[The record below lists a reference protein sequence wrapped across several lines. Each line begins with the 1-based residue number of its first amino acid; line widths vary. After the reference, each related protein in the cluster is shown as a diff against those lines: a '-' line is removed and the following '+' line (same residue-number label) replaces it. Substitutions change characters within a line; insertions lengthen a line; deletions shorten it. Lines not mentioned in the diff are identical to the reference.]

1 MGADFDFNVS
11 QNGQIQLLYIDKGT
25 KKVAVGDKLSD
36 FAIEKKL
43 GEGHFESVYLVQ
55 SKLTKKVYAMKEIKG
70 QRYKSE
76 TQRTKVKKE
85 IKLLENLNHP
95 HVITYFSSFEENGN
109 FYIILEY
116 INGGS
121 LEDKIKIA
129 KEKNLLVDEK
139 MVWDLLVQTLSGLL
153 YLHENKKI
161 IHRDIKPDNILIDKE
176 YNLKISDFGVSAI
189 NKDDIEDILKCH
201 GTRSGPLQFM
211 APEMLAGGTYEF
223 KSDIY
228 MLGLTFFNLMCGQ
241 LPEKKVKQSE
251 NVFVSLNV
259 EVKFP
264 DYYSTDIRDFI
275 QELLTVDV
283 DKRPS
288 AKRAFIKALSYYT
301 IKYLKVTSILA
312 SLECF
317 LAIPALGKYFKG
329 ERVSEY
335 LKNDEGARKYLT
347 TKIIRAAF
355 NSADP
360 NNFDYEESKVQ
371 CLRLR
376 LLLYSQKEKYK
387 KLLEISPTT
396 VVEDIC
402 NNLNRELNKIK
413 ANKENS
419 QMPGSNTLNEDYLDD
434 KGKKIDESDELNVI
448 KAACKKFSENF
459 RSVISDQFYFLIK
472 TIYQCPQ
479 CKNNIKYS
487 TSFHCASSLFP
498 ERTSLWLNKKNI
510 TMNDLFEHRRKTRLI
525 ENLQMYCKF
534 CNQNRKGINMIK
546 RLYSSPLNY
555 IMSFDYSDEEKFNFK
570 IEEYIDLYNF
580 VETNNIC
587 KTKYR
592 LIGAIF
598 IEKIENEPK
607 KFVSYTKDANGQW
620 KFCNGRYI
628 SNGSFNEI
636 QSHDH
641 LVTLFYTSS

>member
-1 MGADFDFNVS
+1 MGADFDFSMN
-11 QNGQIQLLYIDKGT
+11 QNGQFQLFYIDKGT
-25 KKVAVGDKLSD
+25 KKVTVGEKLND
-36 FAIEKKL
+36 FIIEKKL
-43 GEGHFESVYLVQ
+43 GEGHFGSVYLVQ

-70 QRYKSE
+70 DRYKSE
-76 TQRTKVKKE
+76 TQKTNVRKE

-95 HVITYFSSFEENGN
+95 HVITYFTSFVENSN

-129 KEKNLLVDEK
+129 KEKKLLVDEK

-161 IHRDIKPDNILIDKE
+161 IHRDIKPDNILLDRE
-176 YNLKISDFGVSAI
+176 FNVKISDFGVSAI
-189 NKDDIEDILKCH
+189 NKDDIEDLLRCH
-201 GTRSGPLQFM
+201 GTRKGPVKFM
-211 APEMLAGGTYEF
+211 APEMLSGGTYSF

-228 MLGLTFFNLMCGQ
+228 MLGLTFFNLMCGE
-241 LPEKKVKQSE
+241 LPEKKIRQSE
-251 NVFVSLNV
+251 NVFVSISV
-259 EVKFP
+259 DVTFP
-264 DYYSTDIRDFI
+264 DYYSKNIRDFV
-275 QELLTVDV
+275 QELLEVDV

-288 AKRAFIKALSYYT
+288 TKRAFMKALSYYT
-301 IKYLKVTSILA
+301 VKYLKVTSILA
-312 SLECF
+312 SIECF
-317 LAIPALGKYFKG
+317 IAIPTLGNYFQG

-335 LKNDEGARKYLT
+335 LKNDEESRKYLM
-347 TKIIRAAF
+347 TKIIRNAF
-355 NSADP
+355 ASANP
-360 NNFDYEESKVQ
+360 NNFDYEESKIQ

-376 LLLYSQKEKYK
+376 LLFYSQKEKYK
-387 KLLEISPTT
+387 KVLEISPTS

-402 NNLNRELNKIK
+402 NNLHMELNKSK
-413 ANKENS
+413 TNNDN

-434 KGKKIDESDELNVI
+434 KGKKIDEADEAKVI
-448 KAACKKFSENF
+448 EAACKKFSENF
-459 RSVISDQFYFLIK
+459 RSRISDQLYFLLK
-472 TIYQCPQ
+472 TIYQCPR

-510 TMNDLFEHRRKTRLI
+510 TMNDMFEHRRKIRLI

-534 CNQNRKGINMIK
+534 CNQERTGINMIK
-546 RLYSSPLNY
+546 RLYTSPLNY
-555 IMSFDYSDEEKFNFK
+555 VINFEYSDEDKFNFK
-570 IEEYIDLYNF
+570 IEENIDLSNF
-580 VETNNIC
+580 VEKNDIC

-598 IEKIENEPK
+598 FEKIENEPK

-620 KFCNGRYI
+620 KYCNGKYI
-628 SNGSFNEI
+628 SNSNFHELQNHE
-636 QSHDH
+636 H